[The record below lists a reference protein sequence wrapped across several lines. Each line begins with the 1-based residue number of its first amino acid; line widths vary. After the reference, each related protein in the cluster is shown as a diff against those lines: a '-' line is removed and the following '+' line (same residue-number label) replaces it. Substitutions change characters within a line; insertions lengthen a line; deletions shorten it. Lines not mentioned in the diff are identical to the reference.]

1 MSVTLQPKTK
11 MKNGTMMEQSMTI
24 RDCSASQAASV
35 VTAYMGEETTLC
47 VKIVDSL
54 KRTESHPFFLLL
66 RDDGEYLLVCQDEG
80 LADAELAD
88 EEDFVGDPPLYFTEA
103 VYRESPVYHLL
114 RCRERIMQVV
124 KDMPCN
130 ILPVLLTGSRI
141 INLEDVEPEWEK
153 MGVVVHTEQR
163 GVSPFSDAEIPAVC
177 YQDLPRLIKSYKK
190 ACCEDKDAREALLG
204 IDCKN
209 EKQRYKVYREAT
221 DNKNNEVA
229 MSNKDEEDEG
239 DWDFDDFEMPKMP
252 EGIDNAPCVEML
264 PPIDDAQG
272 LLDGMVGMEKIK
284 EDIRNMLVMSR
295 YNDLLRKSSCCVKTH
310 AISLHALFLG
320 GPGTGKTT
328 LARIYGGLLK
338 KAGILSKGHTVVCT
352 RASFIGPR
360 WGDEEAK
367 TNICLDLAKGGVL
380 FIDEAYLLNSNHP
393 NDPGRNVLQLMLP
406 FLADEEQRDIAVVL
420 AGYTKPMQ
428 DLIDTNQGLAS
439 RFTNRF
445 EFQDLSLKELQE
457 VSRLY
462 IRKYNYHFT
471 PTAWKAYCERLSQ
484 SFAAKTPEW
493 GNARFVHNTLDR
505 IFQMHA
511 MRCVRRG
518 VTGKQLFSLTC
529 EDVRN
534 TPFPE
539 AGKKAAN
546 PNGLV
551 RVAGFR

>member
-1 MSVTLQPKTK
+1 
-11 MKNGTMMEQSMTI
+11 MTI
-24 RDCSASQAASV
+24 RNCPASEAAAVITHYLS
-35 VTAYMGEETTLC
+35 EETTLC
-47 VKIVDSL
+47 VRIVDSL
-54 KRTESHPFFLLL
+54 TREESHPFFLLL
-66 RDDGEYLLVCQDEG
+66 CADGEHLLVCQDKG
-80 LADAELAD
+80 LAEAELAD
-88 EEDFVGDPPLYFTEA
+88 EEAFVGDPPLYFTET
-103 VYRESPVYHLL
+103 VHRESPVYHLL
-114 RCRERIMQVV
+114 RCKAHIVQEV
-124 KDMPCN
+124 KGMPCN

-141 INLEDVEPEWEK
+141 INQEDVEPDWEK

-163 GVSPFSDAEIPAVC
+163 GESPFSDVEIAAVC
-177 YQDLPRLIKSYKK
+177 YQALPELIERYKK
-190 ACCEDKDAREALLG
+190 ACCEGNDVWEALLG
-204 IDCKN
+204 IDYKS
-209 EKQRYKVYREAT
+209 EKQRYRVFREAA
-221 DNKNNEVA
+221 DGKN
-229 MSNKDEEDEG
+229 DEIEKIDKGEE

-264 PPIDDAQG
+264 PPIDDAQS
-272 LLDGMVGMEKIK
+272 LLDSMVGMEKIK
-284 EDIRNMLVMSR
+284 EDIKNMLVMSR
-295 YNDLLRKSSCCVKTH
+295 YNDLLRKNSCCVKTH
-310 AISLHALFLG
+310 ALSLHALFLG

-380 FIDEAYLLNSNHP
+380 FIDEAYLLNGNHP

-471 PTAWKAYCERLSQ
+471 PTAWKAYSERLSQ
-484 SFAAKTPEW
+484 VFASKTQEW

-539 AGKKAAN
+539 VGKNAEKSH
-546 PNGLV
+546 GVV